1 MDKNIDSRLSK
12 RMLAVAEMVRS
23 CKYYEEKKVSDQI
36 LMGDTTGCDHHGFR
50 VADIGCDHSFVSIY
64 LIQHGIADMVIAM
77 DVNPG
82 PLETAKSNIMRYGI
96 SMSENSMNNPDNDL
110 SGVNIADSDIGI
122 INIRLSN
129 GFEKIKKGET
139 DAAVIAGMGGKLVI
153 SIIEGADVFVPGYK
167 LILSPQSDVPEV
179 RLYLLEH
186 GFKLMDEDMICE
198 DGKYYNII
206 CAEYVGTS
214 QLSADVDEAGIIH
227 KENSDG
233 TSQPVVDV
241 ADAVYG
247 ENSDATVHTVNI
259 EDERLILI
267 QYGENLI
274 NKKNPVFREYLE
286 KRKRSLGTIYDNL
299 SQPCSPLVVTRREEI
314 KRELGEIEFVLEKM
328 QTE

>member
-1 MDKNIDSRLSK
+1 VDKNIDSRLSK

-23 CKYYEEKKVSDQI
+23 CKYYEEKEVSDQI

-50 VADIGCDHSFVSIY
+50 VADIGCDHAFVSIY
-64 LIQHGIADMVIAM
+64 LIQHGIADMVIAA

-167 LILSPQSDVPEV
+167 LILSPQSDIYEV
-179 RLYLLEH
+179 RGYLYNK
-186 GFKLMDEDMICE
+186 GFKIIDENMVCE
-198 DGKYYNII
+198 NGKYYNII
-206 CAEYVGTS
+206 CTEYMPECITESVSGSAGSPGGKHGANEAYNIDAELGLKYG
-214 QLSADVDEAGIIH
+214 QL
-227 KENSDG
+227 
-233 TSQPVVDV
+233 
-241 ADAVYG
+241 
-247 ENSDATVHTVNI
+247 
-259 EDERLILI
+259 LI
-267 QYGENLI
+267 
-274 NKKNPVFREYLE
+274 KKKHPVFVEYIE
-286 KRKRSLGTIYDNL
+286 NYRKALFEIYDNL
-299 SQPCSPLVVTRREEI
+299 TSCYGEPAVTRRDEVKAEI
-314 KRELGEIEFVLEKM
+314 DEIDEVMGMVKKPV
-328 QTE
+328 

>member
-23 CKYYEEKKVSDQI
+23 CKYYEEKEVSDQI
-36 LMGDTTGCDHHGFR
+36 LVGDTAGCDHHGFR
-50 VADIGCDHSFVSIY
+50 VADIGCDHAFVSIY
-64 LIQHGIADMVIAM
+64 LIQHGIADMVIAA

-129 GFEKIKKGET
+129 GFEKIKKAET
-139 DAAVIAGMGGKLVI
+139 DAAVIAGMGGRLII
-153 SIIEGADVFVPGYK
+153 SIIDGADVFVPGYR

-186 GFKLMDEDMICE
+186 GFRLMDEDMIEE

-206 CAEYVGTS
+206 WAEFVGAP
-214 QLSADVDEAGIIH
+214 QLEGKTGEAAALND
-227 KENSDG
+227 KN
-233 TSQPVVDV
+233 TAQP
-241 ADAVYG
+241 
-247 ENSDATVHTVNI
+247 EES
-259 EDERLILI
+259 EEKQILI
-267 QYGENLI
+267 KYGENLI
-274 NKKNPVFREYLE
+274 KKKDPVFKEYLE
-286 KRKRSLGTIYDNL
+286 KRRTSLGTIYKNL
-299 SQPCSPLVVTRREEI
+299 AEPCSPLVVTRREEI
-314 KRELGEIEFVLEKM
+314 KAELDEIDIVLGKLV
-328 QTE
+328 

>member
-23 CKYYEEKKVSDQI
+23 CKDYEEKEVSDHI
-36 LMGDTTGCDHHGFR
+36 SVRDTAGANHHGFR
-50 VADIGCDHSFVSIY
+50 VADIGCDHAFVSIY
-64 LIQHGIADMVIAM
+64 LVQHGIADMVIAA

-96 SMSENSMNNPDNDL
+96 SMSENSMNNQDNM
-110 SGVNIADSDIGI
+110 SGVNIADSDTGI

-139 DAAVIAGMGGKLVI
+139 DAAVIAGMGGRLII
-153 SIIEGADVFVPGYK
+153 SIIDEADVFVPGYK

-186 GFKLMDEDMICE
+186 GLKLMDEDMICE

-214 QLSADVDEAGIIH
+214 QLSDDVDEDDIIH
-227 KENSDG
+227 QEDRESNE
-233 TSQPVVDV
+233 QP
-241 ADAVYG
+241 
-247 ENSDATVHTVNI
+247 ENI
-259 EDERLILI
+259 EGEKLILI

-274 NKKNPVFREYLE
+274 NKKNPVLREYLE

>member
-23 CKYYEEKKVSDQI
+23 CKYYEEKEVSDQI

-50 VADIGCDHSFVSIY
+50 VADIGCDHAFVSIY
-64 LIQHGIADMVIAM
+64 LIQHGIADMVIAA

-186 GFKLMDEDMICE
+186 GFKLIDEDMICE

-206 CAEYVGTS
+206 CAEFVS
-214 QLSADVDEAGIIH
+214 ASPLSADGEDCVGIMQTP
-227 KENSDG
+227 KNDSEK
-233 TSQPVVDV
+233 QV
-241 ADAVYG
+241 
-247 ENSDATVHTVNI
+247 
-259 EDERLILI
+259 LIK
-267 QYGENLI
+267 YGENLI
-274 NKKNPVFREYLE
+274 KKKDSVFKEYLE
-286 KRKRSLGTIYDNL
+286 KRKRSLGMIYDNL
-299 SQPCSPLVVTRREEI
+299 AEPCSQLVVTRREEI
-314 KRELGEIEFVLEKM
+314 KKEMDEIEIILGKLL
-328 QTE
+328 

>member
-1 MDKNIDSRLSK
+1 MESSVTGRMSK
-12 RMLAVAEMVRS
+12 RMLAVADMVSHSRQQDN
-23 CKYYEEKKVSDQI
+23 KTY
-36 LMGDTTGCDHHGFR
+36 R
-50 VADIGCDHSFVSIY
+50 VADIGCDHAFVSIY
-64 LIQHGIADMVIAM
+64 LMQHGIADKVIAM

-82 PLETAKSNIMRYGI
+82 PLEAARKNIDRYLGTTEGAEI
-96 SMSENSMNNPDNDL
+96 D
-110 SGVNIADSDIGI
+110 
-122 INIRLSN
+122 IRLSD
-129 GFEKIKKGET
+129 GFAGLKKGET
-139 DAAVIAGMGGKLVI
+139 DAAVVAGMGGKLVI

-198 DGKYYNII
+198 DGKYYNVI

-214 QLSADVDEAGIIH
+214 QLSDDVDEDDIIH
-227 KENSDG
+227 QEDRESNEQPENIK
-233 TSQPVVDV
+233 
-241 ADAVYG
+241 G
-247 ENSDATVHTVNI
+247 EK
-259 EDERLILI
+259 LILI

-314 KRELGEIEFVLEKM
+314 KKELGEIEFVLEKM
-328 QTE
+328 N

>member
-1 MDKNIDSRLSK
+1 MESSVTGRMSK
-12 RMLAVAEMVRS
+12 RMLAVADMVSRS
-23 CKYYEEKKVSDQI
+23 REQDNKTY
-36 LMGDTTGCDHHGFR
+36 R
-50 VADIGCDHSFVSIY
+50 VADIGCDHAFVSIY
-64 LIQHGIADMVIAM
+64 LMQHGIADKVIAM

-82 PLETAKSNIMRYGI
+82 PLEAARKNIDRYLGT
-96 SMSENSMNNPDNDL
+96 SEGAEID
-110 SGVNIADSDIGI
+110 
-122 INIRLSN
+122 IRLSD
-129 GFEKIKKGET
+129 GFAGLKKGET
-139 DAAVIAGMGGKLVI
+139 DAAVVAGMGGKLVI

-286 KRKRSLGTIYDNL
+286 KRKRSLGTIYDTL

-314 KRELGEIEFVLEKM
+314 RKELGEIEFVLRKM
-328 QTE
+328 SGGIGE